1 MPSYIPQLQWRA
13 ADPEVIRGFLRA
25 VKKTKASN
33 RVRLALFQAGIVESN
48 LRSLDH
54 GDRDSVGALQQRAG
68 WGTKAERMNPE
79 TAAIMFIR
87 DAQKRV
93 IPAHPEYKAA
103 VLAQA
108 VQRSAYPTRYRLAL
122 LAARYIINRAIKE
135 GLG

>member
-1 MPSYIPQLQWRA
+1 MPSYIPILQWRA
-13 ADPEVIRGFLRA
+13 ADKDAIRGMLRA
-25 VKKTKASN
+25 VKKTKASD
-33 RVRLALFQAGIVESN
+33 RVRLALFQAAIVETN
-48 LRSLDH
+48 IRNLDH
-54 GDRDSVGALQQRAG
+54 GDRDSVGILQQRRG

-79 TAAIMFIR
+79 VASLAFIR

-103 VLAQA
+103 VIAQA